1 MATSSTFSTSNQYI
15 KYRIVV
21 TESNVSIANNTSTI
35 NVKVDAWRTNTGYT
49 TSGTG
54 TCYCTVAGTK
64 YSQSISASQE
74 IKHNSHTVLLN
85 KTINNFAHNADGS
98 KSIYVQAKIDHQR
111 FDSSYHGFTVNLT
124 KIPRQANIMLGM
136 GFSDE
141 GTPAFM
147 YENPAGDVVES
158 LRACI
163 SLSDDVQNPIVAF
176 RDVEKSLTSGSF
188 AFDDLTT
195 AERNALRASTPNSNE
210 LSVVYILETVIAG
223 VTYYSTT
230 SAVMNI
236 VNANPVATGITYQ
249 DVNSATTAITLNNQQ
264 IIQNKSSL
272 RIDFASIT
280 ALKYADLVSVSVTIN
295 SITQTKPLSSSSA
308 LLVEFPFG
316 VIDSSSNQT
325 AQIVITDSRGNTA
338 SYSLNITMLEWK
350 TPSAIVRATR
360 TANYYSETTVFAD
373 ATFSSLDGKNTITIL
388 WEYKEK
394 SASTYTAGG
403 SLADGG
409 SAIVS
414 LDNEKAWDVRFNISD
429 RLASVSYNVG
439 VEIGIPIV
447 FFDKDKR
454 SMSINKFPSN
464 SSSLEIKGNTYHDG
478 DILFNESGTNLRQL
492 KGNVGGSDEFRLAGG
507 ATASDAGFAELATA
521 GDGDE
526 PIFARQYDED
536 FANVVNEI
544 ELLDANGATN
554 LNDLNVSGNA
564 VVNGNIQ
571 ANGVKLPHAY
581 STTEQLIGFWIDG
594 SPIYERVIELSS
606 DVSISANTW
615 SSGITISTENINVI
629 KVDALYFASPE
640 NVIDHWGFLASQTN
654 PTDHTQIRLYNSR
667 NSSCLVNALII
678 QYFKESASS

>member
-124 KIPRQANIMLGM
+124 KIPRQANIILGM

-295 SITQTKPLSSSSA
+295 SITQTKALSSSSA

-316 VIDSSSNQT
+316 VIDSASNQT

-429 RLASVSYNVG
+429 RLASVSYVVG

-478 DILFNESGTNLRQL
+478 DILLNESGTNLRQI

-526 PIFARQYDED
+526 PIFARQYDGD

-564 VVNGNIQ
+564 VVNGDIQ

-594 SPIYERVIELSS
+594 SPLYERVIELSS
-606 DVSISANTW
+606 DVSLSANTW

-629 KVDALYFASPE
+629 KAESFYFSSTE
-640 NVIDHWGFLASQTN
+640 NVVDFWGFIASQTN
-654 PTDHTQIRLYNSR
+654 PSDHTQIRLYNSR
-667 NSSCLVNALII
+667 DVSCLVNVLII
-678 QYFKESASS
+678 QYIKESASS